1 MRVLLLLLS
10 LSSTAATCNTVNG
23 LNQNYTTN
31 TKRIQDAL
39 NQPSPCVIVPAGDY
53 PVKMI
58 KVKSDTRLILSEG
71 ARLINIINITL
82 VSIVQVGP
90 NANNVQIE
98 GPGTLYGSS
107 DLGWDYYSAYDNR
120 FSPYNDDGSSPRT
133 HCLYIL
139 NSNNITVTKGLK
151 LHNAT
156 DWTFRMDN
164 SSNIL
169 VDDVDIFGDSRFPNN
184 DGFDPQSCVNVSLT
198 NSRIDVADDGI
209 CPKADSRMG
218 PLTNLYVHNVSIRSK
233 SHAIKFGSNT
243 DTEMS
248 NIVFDN
254 ITIWD
259 SNGGLSIQARSGGNH
274 SIENV
279 TWSNIKIETRYQAA
293 RWWGNGEWLSISNNP
308 RDEPE
313 LPSKIHNMKFVNI
326 SGRSENGGLLS
337 GLSKG
342 IRDISFEN
350 ISITIA
356 SWSNYSSGPQPCCAT
371 DKVCVGK
378 KCYAHPVLTGTVIP
392 CMGTRDYRPT
402 PAPPANSS
410 LHNCPR
416 GHDRVPA
423 KADGI
428 YLENAHNISFSNVIF
443 EYELPRKDY
452 YGTCIQMDQWS
463 TNVSGVDDIT
473 CINGQTI
480 QDHQNSISTLITIDA
495 SLGIVQKVD
504 EKFISF
510 TIDSGDIPYKKCD
523 LESKEMITLTKA
535 IGPSY
540 LRLSGGAADGLRY
553 EPTTPTSPS
562 PPLPST
568 TQTHWHAQQQQQ
580 DITTTTTV
588 QKCIGG
594 DCGNCDLSN
603 ANQQPKNVPIS
614 PPSGDA
620 VTFNVSTWRRINTFA
635 AATNNAIIFGLNSKA
650 RESTDS
656 PWDGR
661 YGFSTLIEWT
671 HQQPYQEFPVVGYE
685 LGNEPDLFCRG
696 NTTISPHR
704 MMLDFVALRHRLDTL
719 PSKVDRDARYLL
731 LGPDTAGIGIVT
743 GSCTGNPNAIYNH
756 FFQQFIS
763 NLTAHGSIDI
773 LDEITFHQYYFK
785 GPIGHANQFINV
797 SILDSLRNKITLAVG
812 HGLTSLGETSSAYD
826 GGTPG
831 ISSSFASTFG
841 WLDKLGLSARF
852 GLSRV
857 FRQQLCCGSS
867 YDLLTKGGTE
877 PRSDYWATLLWK
889 KLMSG
894 KVLTVQGDDRL
905 GRKVRSYVQCAAG
918 TSGGGAVTVVIV
930 NMQQNELASID
941 FETMHLGPKG
951 VTRVSGTREVYVL
964 ATKEGVF
971 TGNQTTLNGNE
982 LIFNGTLPFL
992 NPKIETMEHPFVL
1005 QPLTVAFVTLRNA
1018 NVSVCL

>member
-1 MRVLLLLLS
+1 
-10 LSSTAATCNTVNG
+10 
-23 LNQNYTTN
+23 
-31 TKRIQDAL
+31 
-39 NQPSPCVIVPAGDY
+39 
-53 PVKMI
+53 
-58 KVKSDTRLILSEG
+58 
-71 ARLINIINITL
+71 
-82 VSIVQVGP
+82 
-90 NANNVQIE
+90 
-98 GPGTLYGSS
+98 
-107 DLGWDYYSAYDNR
+107 
-120 FSPYNDDGSSPRT
+120 
-133 HCLYIL
+133 
-139 NSNNITVTKGLK
+139 
-151 LHNAT
+151 
-156 DWTFRMDN
+156 
-164 SSNIL
+164 
-169 VDDVDIFGDSRFPNN
+169 
-184 DGFDPQSCVNVSLT
+184 
-198 NSRIDVADDGI
+198 
-209 CPKADSRMG
+209 
-218 PLTNLYVHNVSIRSK
+218 
-233 SHAIKFGSNT
+233 
-243 DTEMS
+243 
-248 NIVFDN
+248 
-254 ITIWD
+254 
-259 SNGGLSIQARSGGNH
+259 
-274 SIENV
+274 
-279 TWSNIKIETRYQAA
+279 
-293 RWWGNGEWLSISNNP
+293 
-308 RDEPE
+308 
-313 LPSKIHNMKFVNI
+313 
-326 SGRSENGGLLS
+326 
-337 GLSKG
+337 
-342 IRDISFEN
+342 
-350 ISITIA
+350 
-356 SWSNYSSGPQPCCAT
+356 
-371 DKVCVGK
+371 
-378 KCYAHPVLTGTVIP
+378 
-392 CMGTRDYRPT
+392 
-402 PAPPANSS
+402 
-410 LHNCPR
+410 
-416 GHDRVPA
+416 
-423 KADGI
+423 
-428 YLENAHNISFSNVIF
+428 
-443 EYELPRKDY
+443 
-452 YGTCIQMDQWS
+452 
-463 TNVSGVDDIT
+463 
-473 CINGQTI
+473 
-480 QDHQNSISTLITIDA
+480 
-495 SLGIVQKVD
+495 
-504 EKFISF
+504 
-510 TIDSGDIPYKKCD
+510 
-523 LESKEMITLTKA
+523 MITLTKA

-540 LRLSGGAADGLRY
+540 LRLSGGAADGLMY
-553 EPTTPTSPS
+553 EPTSPS
-562 PPLPST
+562 PPSPST
-568 TQTHWHAQQQQQ
+568 TQTHWHAQQQQQQ

-650 RESTDS
+650 RESTGS

-696 NTTISPHR
+696 NATILPHR

-1018 NVSVCL
+1018 NVSVCS